1 MNHIACSCLHL
12 LLMLLWMP
20 NIFEMG
26 QALCRNVVS
35 KAWVTCG
42 NSVVLPCQ
50 APGVAEPTS
59 IIWQK
64 ESTGGDLVVHGQP
77 EDSMGNRQSAWYKNR
92 TMLDPNHNLTLW
104 NAKLNDSGTYLCFVR
119 SNPQQ
124 KSKLCSMVSLDVS
137 QDTNVFWA
145 VRSEVRAKHGE
156 ELSLHWGLNLHC
168 ITTENLGVNCG
179 IHNSTEQRRFELR
192 RAGAAGGARSE
203 HPVLILEE
211 ADGLASFRVPGFSFR
226 WPGGAI
232 ECCLDNGGKEV
243 CARARVNIMG
253 STNST
258 GSTHR
263 GRHQLLT
270 LLLLTFVMVI
280 L

>member
-1 MNHIACSCLHL
+1 
-12 LLMLLWMP
+12 
-20 NIFEMG
+20 
-26 QALCRNVVS
+26 
-35 KAWVTCG
+35 
-42 NSVVLPCQ
+42 
-50 APGVAEPTS
+50 
-59 IIWQK
+59 
-64 ESTGGDLVVHGQP
+64 
-77 EDSMGNRQSAWYKNR
+77 
-92 TMLDPNHNLTLW
+92 
-104 NAKLNDSGTYLCFVR
+104 
-119 SNPQQ
+119 
-124 KSKLCSMVSLDVS
+124 MVSLDVN